1 MSYSLS
7 KLSTLKRIIFKSHQT
22 TKKTSRIGVAI
33 ALNNRDKLQKFSI
46 RKYALEHF
54 LL

>member
-22 TKKTSRIGVAI
+22 TKKNIKNRVAI
-33 ALNNRDKLQKFSI
+33 ALNNRDKLQNLVFENTQ
-46 RKYALEHF
+46 LEHF